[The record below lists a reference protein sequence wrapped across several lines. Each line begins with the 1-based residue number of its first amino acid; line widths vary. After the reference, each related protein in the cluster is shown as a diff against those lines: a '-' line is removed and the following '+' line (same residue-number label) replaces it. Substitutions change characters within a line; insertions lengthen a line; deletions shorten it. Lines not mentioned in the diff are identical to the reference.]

1 MCKFEDSRSMAYKTI
16 VSALMRYERAAP
28 AVIAARWVQAREML
42 LTLRRNEASEL
53 TRDVQT
59 STVFG

>member
-1 MCKFEDSRSMAYKTI
+1 MAYKTI

>member
-1 MCKFEDSRSMAYKTI
+1 MCKFEDSRPMAYKTI

-28 AVIAARWVQAREML
+28 AVIAARWVQSKEML

-53 TRDVQT
+53 MRDGQT
-59 STVFG
+59 TAAFG

>member
-1 MCKFEDSRSMAYKTI
+1 MAYKTI

-28 AVIAARWVQAREML
+28 AVIAARWVQSKEML

-53 TRDVQT
+53 MRDGQT
-59 STVFG
+59 TAAFG

>member
-1 MCKFEDSRSMAYKTI
+1 MAYKTV

-28 AVIAARWVQAREML
+28 RVIAARWVQANEML

-53 TRDVQT
+53 TGGGRP

>member
-1 MCKFEDSRSMAYKTI
+1 MAYKTV

-28 AVIAARWVQAREML
+28 AVISARWVQAKEML

-53 TRDVQT
+53 TKEGQT
-59 STVFG
+59 NAVFG